1 MYVNMDIKL
10 YDFLCSNSPFYI
22 SLMKAIEELNI
33 YPSFEKIKD
42 IDTIFSLSTKPPLL
56 YVNGELRSEG
66 KYLSV
71 EECKE
76 LLSKIIQEQK

>member
-1 MYVNMDIKL
+1 
-10 YDFLCSNSPFYI
+10 
-22 SLMKAIEELNI
+22 MKYFVFSILTLILSCNKEVTN
-33 YPSFEKIKD
+33 PSFEKIKD